1 MFYFNTLNLNQ
12 ISGGNQIKQG
22 DFGSTFSY
30 TLADE
35 KGQEIYILDQKTA
48 YINLAID
55 STINF
60 TTTAIVDKSTVT
72 FHIDKAIP
80 TGLYYLEIKIDDFI
94 FPSDRST
101 VILVEKGTI
110 AYDLKDLIPDYDVS
124 MTLTAILSDLSQKG
138 IDVNDLKTKMTNI
151 YDNALSDHAEIL
163 TARGG
168 QANLDARLDG
178 LDVKDTDLQNQVNT
192 NKNNIASTNSRI
204 DTIVASSGSGKDSEL
219 VDVRT
224 DEMGN
229 VFTSAGEAV
238 RNKVSM
244 KPGKNLINP
253 AKAKVGY
260 YVYKGDGVEQADATY
275 QYNKIFSTENTTYY
289 LVPVSNIHIAFF
301 NASGTF
307 ISGLVDPSSFVTPAG
322 TKYFTVSYKTSV
334 LGQVMLSKSPITS
347 YEQFESGINGGEILK
362 GTISGDKLLPELKIK
377 VENAVSYVEGVNLIN
392 KDIAEVGFYRAY
404 NTGNKV
410 GQALFQI
417 NYITVVAGGNYYLNF
432 ASNVHIAFFNA
443 SGTYIS
449 GLIAD
454 TKTNPIV
461 VPTNAVQMS
470 VSYAISQ
477 KDAIVLAKTLVQEY
491 VSHELGI
498 DGTKINRKTIQ
509 YSSLSDELLES
520 IKATKI
526 IKVGPGQTYTSLLK
540 AISENTATK
549 NTYQLVNYVVDMKQ
563 EYLDHYGAD
572 FFTNYV
578 DYSGSDY
585 NKRGY
590 NLKYGDCLVSDPKSK
605 IIWDYDASNVNVCTW
620 FSPLN
625 LTMNNFVNGIN
636 VEVVTDYSCRY
647 LVHDDFAWEKDGFI
661 TVANSHFKGRS
672 YFFQIVGAGMST
684 NSEYLYENC
693 KFEDSGNPVDP
704 SNTKERLAY
713 TIHNYSKAGAKNK
726 VTLRN
731 CWTSPELSIRAT
743 WYGQSTEISEITVTN
758 CKTKSLYTKAHTT
771 DGTSPNENVKLFEWN
786 NPLWTV

>member
-1 MFYFNTLNLNQ
+1 MFFENTLGLKQ
-12 ISGGNQIKQG
+12 ELGGTKIKQG
-22 DFGSTFSY
+22 DTGSILSF
-30 TLADE
+30 TLIDAN
-35 KGQEIYILDQKTA
+35 GDQISDLNSKTA
-48 YINLAID
+48 TVALCDDNNIVY
-55 STINF
+55 TK
-60 TTTAIVDKSTVT
+60 TTTVEDSIVK
-72 FHIDKAIP
+72 FNIDKAVQVGI
-80 TGLYYLEIKIDDFI
+80 YYLEIKIDNYI
-94 FPSDRST
+94 FPSDRN
-101 VILVEKGTI
+101 ILISIEEGAV
-110 AYDLKDLIPDYDVS
+110 AYDLKDLVPNYDIN
-124 MTLTAILSDLSQKG
+124 MTLDSILQELNLKDASIIDLQ
-138 IDVNDLKTKMTNI
+138 TKMSSI
-151 YDNALSDHAEIL
+151 YNNALSDHAEIL
-163 TARGG
+163 NARGG
-168 QANLDARLDG
+168 QSSLDSRLDG
-178 LDVKDTDLQNQVNT
+178 LDAKDTDLQSQVNT
-192 NKNNIASTNSRI
+192 NKTNISSIDSRLSTV
-204 DTIVASSGSGKDSEL
+204 VASSGSGKDSEV
-219 VDVRT
+219 VDART
-224 DEMGN
+224 DEQGN
-229 VFTSAGEAV
+229 VFNSLGDAV

-498 DGTKINRKTIQ
+498 DGTKINSKTIQ

-578 DYSGSDY
+578 DYSGNDF

-590 NLKYGDCLVSDPKSK
+590 NLKIGDNLIADPKSK
-605 IIWDYDASNVNVCTW
+605 IVWNYDASNVNVNTW

-625 LTMNNFVNGIN
+625 LTINNKVDGLDID
-636 VEVVTDYSCRY
+636 VVTDYSCRY
-647 LVHDDFAWEKDGFI
+647 LVHDDFAWDNNGKNH
-661 TVANSHFKGRS
+661 VSRCHFKGRS

-684 NSEYLYENC
+684 NSEYLYEDC

-704 SNTKERLAY
+704 SNTKEQLAY
-713 TIHNYSKAGAKNK
+713 TIHNNSKAGAKNNVK
-726 VTLRN
+726 LKD
-731 CWTSPELSIRAT
+731 CWTSQNLSIRAT
-743 WYGQSTEISEITVTN
+743 HYGQSTEISDFTVTN
-758 CKTKSLYTKAHTT
+758 CKTKSVYTKAHTV
-771 DGTSPNENVKLFEWN
+771 DGTSPNVNVQLFDWN
-786 NPLWTV
+786 NPLWTE